1 MEIQPFSR
9 KEVEVFGHLQSLEEL
24 ETMWYNVDVAQCSC
38 MGLSP
43 LILLS
48 GPQFKATSS
57 NLRNQASIV

>member
-43 LILLS
+43 LMLPL
-48 GPQFKATSS
+48 
-57 NLRNQASIV
+57 